1 MRRGRLLAGVIA
13 GLTVCAL
20 GASAALAAT
29 PQQICQ
35 DLQDGRLDGHYSAA
49 DLAAFKADASVQG
62 YCFLTVTPPSNA
74 PSASAPSSGNAAPS
88 SGQTSGV
95 AGATK
100 PAPTSTGGVAG
111 AKASAPL
118 ATTKAKS
125 GGLPFTGAQLTVAL
139 IIGGALLAGG
149 LLLRVAARR
158 GAG

>member
-1 MRRGRLLAGVIA
+1 MRRGRLLAGVIVVLA
-13 GLTVCAL
+13 VCAL

-35 DLQDGRLDGHYSAA
+35 DLQDGRLDGQYSAA

-62 YCFLTVTPPSNA
+62 YCFLTVTPSNT
-74 PSASAPSSGNAAPS
+74 PSGNAAPS
-88 SGQTSGV
+88 
-95 AGATK
+95 AGKGT
-100 PAPTSTGGVAG
+100 TGGVAG
-111 AKASAPL
+111 AAKPASAAGVAGVKASAPL

-139 IIGGALLAGG
+139 LISGALLAGG

>member
-88 SGQTSGV
+88 SGQTSG
-95 AGATK
+95 
-100 PAPTSTGGVAG
+100 GVAG

>member
-1 MRRGRLLAGVIA
+1 MRRGRLLAGVIVVLA
-13 GLTVCAL
+13 VCAL

-62 YCFLTVTPPSNA
+62 YCFLTVTPPSNNA
-74 PSASAPSSGNAAPS
+74 PSGNAPSSGNAAPS
-88 SGQTSGV
+88 SGQGVSG
-95 AGATK
+95 GAAK
-100 PAPTSTGGVAG
+100 PTTAGGVAG
-111 AKASAPL
+111 VTASAPL

-139 IIGGALLAGG
+139 LIGGALLAGG